1 VRAMSRFARRGLLTG
16 ALGSALLGCAGRT
29 LEYTIHSVYDDPN
42 ATPERLPFRT
52 GQIVL
57 SEAPGPY
64 GILFTLAP
72 SRFFRF
78 THSALI
84 VLDAKGDPY
93 VYDMSAEFKPT
104 LASEPAG
111 SLFGGIR
118 RTPLAD
124 YVGMH
129 LYVEVFEPP
138 PHVDRQRVA
147 ARVAELLSE
156 RVKFDAAWDFQ
167 EHSRLFCSEFVV
179 EALAAGGASRPP
191 LIPLTENPSLRSVLR
206 WFGVTSVESLPAAA
220 LPRERRVAA
229 FSVWPTR
236 ASAEAYLEAKRELY
250 RRFTREQNIGNL
262 LVLDQYDVKLRA
274 PVAEFL
280 ERAPRLFAT
289 TRVEP
294 PEAELRASIRALA
307 DQVLGTLPSGFAGT
321 IAEANLSRAPLALRD
336 AGR

>member
-1 VRAMSRFARRGLLTG
+1 MSHLGRRALLAG
-16 ALGSALLGCAGRT
+16 AASSALLGCMGRT
-29 LEYTIHSVYDDPN
+29 LEYTIHSVYDDPL
-42 ATPERLPFRT
+42 ATQDLPFRT

-84 VLDAKGDPY
+84 VLDAQGDPY

-104 LASEPAG
+104 LATEPAG

-147 ARVAELLSE
+147 ARVAELMAAQ
-156 RVKFDAAWDFQ
+156 VKFDAGWDFRD
-167 EHSRLFCSEFVV
+167 HSRLFCSEFVV

-191 LIPLTENPSLRSVLR
+191 LIPLTENPSLRQVLR

-229 FSVWPTR
+229 YSVWPTR
-236 ASAEAYLEAKRELY
+236 AAAEAYLEAKRELY

-262 LVLDQYDVKLRA
+262 LVLKQYDVRLRPA
-274 PVAEFL
+274 VEKFL
-280 ERAPRLFAT
+280 ERAPRLFASV
-289 TRVEP
+289 RAEP
-294 PEAELRASIRALA
+294 PEAELRATVRAFA
-307 DQVLGTLPSGFAGT
+307 AEVLGPLPPDFRGT
-321 IAEANLSRAPLALRD
+321 IAEADVTRAPLALRD
-336 AGR
+336 GAH